1 MLVDDNVLFQN
12 ATEYAKSIR
21 RQVLRQDRL
30 GHGSDGSV
38 WKTSVPS
45 AVKAFYRQEN
55 YEVELECY
63 NRLKANGVEK
73 INGLNV
79 PVLEGFSHALKV
91 IEITFVQPPFF
102 LDFGKVRLDRPPSD
116 FYDKQKLANAQST
129 WRDLFGP
136 RWPDVNAVLYILR
149 KSFGI
154 H

>member
-1 MLVDDNVLFQN
+1 M
-12 ATEYAKSIR
+12 
-21 RQVLRQDRL
+21 
-30 GHGSDGSV
+30 

-45 AVKAFYRQEN
+45 AVKAFDRQET

-79 PVLEGFSHALKV
+79 PVLEGFNHSSKV

-129 WRDLFGP
+129 WRDLFGS
-136 RWPDVNAVLYILR
+136 RWPDVNAARYILR
-149 KSFGI
+149 KNYGI